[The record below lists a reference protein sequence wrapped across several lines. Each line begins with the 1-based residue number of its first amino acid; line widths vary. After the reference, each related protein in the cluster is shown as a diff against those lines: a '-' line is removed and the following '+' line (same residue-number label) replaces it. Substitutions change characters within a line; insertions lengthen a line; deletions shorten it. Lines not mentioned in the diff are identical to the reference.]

1 MIRPGY
7 EPKRSDPSARSPL
20 VVFVPTRG
28 CQGLQRKDP
37 GGSEPSRSL
46 LSAST
51 GFGRRRDRKS
61 GLPSQPRCHRTPWPR
76 GELERL
82 LTKLKGGADRPQIGM
97 GQAEMRRP
105 QPLPAFR
112 KGGRS
117 SGLLPRRCSP
127 GPGGTPNRTGAWEGV
142 SWPISHGDNPST
154 GRSPRLRRGASHTGP
169 RCTWGSGPAAPQ
181 F

>member
-1 MIRPGY
+1 MNP
-7 EPKRSDPSARSPL
+7 
-20 VVFVPTRG
+20 RG
-28 CQGLQRKDP
+28 LTP
-37 GGSEPSRSL
+37 ALAL
-46 LSAST
+46 LSLFLFPPEGAKVFRGKT
-51 GFGRRRDRKS
+51 QEALNLLGACYLLLPVLEGGGIDRKS